1 MQRQASRT
9 AARARPRYTNG
20 MHPAPFILHR
30 RRNSFVLAA
39 LVVVLH
45 WLVLDL
51 LDVNLGLPRQVGADS
66 GPTTMMAQLL
76 PEAGPP
82 VMPAPAPAPLPVAES
97 APPPLPDI
105 APVVLDIA
113 LPGNPA
119 GITQAAAPASLPV
132 SAEPTS
138 EGAAPVAPAPAAPTP
153 PAPEALP
160 ATPTPA
166 PPPPETRRYTIDM
179 PPPAKITL
187 DVARTDADGTEW
199 SGEALLAWQLNEDSY
214 RIQVEA
220 GIRVVFARVNLVV
233 LKSEGAVAQT
243 GFAPI
248 TMTEKRRGRAMTATH
263 FNWGNGLITFSASE
277 ARYGLPPGAQ
287 DKASIPLQLAAIAR
301 GDARQLTGAID
312 IFVGEDRDAA
322 IYRFTVVGQE
332 EIDTKLGKLQT
343 WRLTRPPQPGSYKS
357 RLDIWLAPAHGWYP
371 VRIRNSEPN
380 GAVTTQTV
388 NNIALDHSGS

>member
-1 MQRQASRT
+1 M
-9 AARARPRYTNG
+9 
-20 MHPAPFILHR
+20 
-30 RRNSFVLAA
+30 AA

-51 LDVNLGLPRQVGADS
+51 LDVNPGLPRQVGVDR

-76 PEAGPP
+76 PESAPP
-82 VMPAPAPAPLPVAES
+82 DTPAPAPAPLPVAES

-105 APVVLDIA
+105 APVALDVA

-119 GITQAAAPASLPV
+119 GITQAAAPAPV
-132 SAEPTS
+132 SAEPPS
-138 EGAAPVAPAPAAPTP
+138 EGAAPAAPTPAAPTP
-153 PAPEALP
+153 PAPEAP
-160 ATPTPA
+160 QATPAPA
-166 PPPPETRRYTIDM
+166 PPPPPPPPETRRYTIDM

-199 SGEALLAWQLNEDSY
+199 SGEALLAWQLNADSY
-214 RIQVEA
+214 RIQIEA

-233 LKSEGAVAQT
+233 LKSVGAVAAT

-263 FNWGNGLITFSASE
+263 FNWGSARVTFSASQ
-277 ARYGLPPGAQ
+277 ATHPLPPGAQ
-287 DKASIPLQLAAIAR
+287 DKASIPLQLTAIAR
-301 GDARQLTGAID
+301 GDPKQLSGDID
-312 IFVGEDRDAA
+312 IFVAEDKDAA
-322 IYRFTVVGQE
+322 IYRFKVMGQE
-332 EIDTKLGKLQT
+332 EIDTRLGKLQT
-343 WRLTRPPQPGSYKS
+343 WHLTRPPQPGSYKS